1 MKREQEALVEKIA
14 GLEAEAIEARE
25 AVESLIAA
33 REEAVAAIAAEKA
46 KEEARYAAMQRESA
60 RLGAILA
67 ARARAARL
75 AAARA
80 RAAGRSG
87 YTSGGGALSW
97 PVSAGVT
104 SAYGMR
110 VHPVTGVYK
119 LHDGTD
125 FGVGCG
131 TPVRAAASG
140 TVIQAANVAGYGNQL
155 VIDHG
160 AMRGAGVATSYNHLM
175 SFRRATARGSAV
187 ARSSATAAA
196 ARACTAPATRPAATC
211 TSWCTSTA
219 ARLTRWAG
227 CRSDRSGTAR
237 TRPRLVR

>member
-1 MKREQEALVEKIA
+1 MKRQQEALVEKIA
-14 GLEAEAIEARE
+14 GLEEQAIDAQRR
-25 AVESLIAA
+25 VESLVAE
-33 REEAVAAIAAEKA
+33 RESAVAAIEKEKA
-46 KEEARYAAMQRESA
+46 AEEARYSAMQAESA

-80 RAAGRSG
+80 RANGRSS
-87 YTSGGGALSW
+87 YSSGGGALSF
-97 PVSAGVT
+97 PVSAGIT
-104 SAYGMR
+104 SSYGMR

-131 TPVRAAASG
+131 TPVHAAASG

-160 AMRGAGVATSYNHLM
+160 FLRGAGVATSYNHLM
-175 SFRRATARGSAV
+175 SFTAGYGSRVSRGQVIGYSGGGEGMSGAGY
-187 ARSSATAAA
+187 
-196 ARACTAPATRPAATC
+196 
-211 TSWCTSTA
+211 ST
-219 ARLTRWAG
+219 G
-227 CRSDRSGTAR
+227 CHLHFMVYVNGGTND
-237 TRPRLVR
+237 PMGWL